1 MTLVL
6 NHIGLN
12 KFYLTDYSRFI
23 CCDEVQYRYYCDN
36 HFSPMG
42 CQFCEFDP
50 YENCECEN

>member
-6 NHIGLN
+6 SHIGLN
-12 KFYLTDYSRFI
+12 KFYLTDYSCFT

-36 HFSPMG
+36 HFAPMG